1 VEFQENG
8 DIQLFC
14 NEKLC
19 WYGAQGEVYARL
31 DATRSPFKFHSN
43 ILLANK
49 VRLKT

>member
-14 NEKLC
+14 NEGIVLKEKSM
-19 WYGAQGEVYARL
+19 QGWIL
-31 DATRSPFKFHSN
+31 FKFHSN

-49 VRLKT
+49 ARLKT